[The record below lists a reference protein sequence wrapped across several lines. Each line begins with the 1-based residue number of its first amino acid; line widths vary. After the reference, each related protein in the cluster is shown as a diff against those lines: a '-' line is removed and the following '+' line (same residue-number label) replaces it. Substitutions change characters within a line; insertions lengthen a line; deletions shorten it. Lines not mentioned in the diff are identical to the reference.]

1 MALPT
6 NYIDT
11 SGLTYCGEEAKK
23 IFAKDIYSLDLR
35 NVGVTFMDN
44 VKGRRKIY
52 MGEWDNAWQ
61 SYQCAFSPD
70 GQVKL
75 SEAFVEVVPIKV
87 NKEFCRNEFWDSFLV
102 DETEISLR
110 GGIPQTFYE
119 WYFTHLREQMA
130 KEYQDIAFNGDTGY
144 TGTTKAYRN
153 IADGWVKQLGDS
165 DATEVT
171 GATTFTV
178 NNILAQVEAV
188 IKAGLDVAA
197 ANETSTDGYKVLMN
211 KADVDLL
218 KMALGTMC
226 CPNNESIFS
235 NYAKGPDG
243 GVYIFG
249 FPVVPTEV
257 DRNVVIFGPVKN
269 LVLAFDTYN
278 ITVEYKIIDMKDTT
292 LDDSYRVGAISNIGM
307 GIIYPEL
314 FAFSKA

>member
-11 SGLTYCGEEAKK
+11 SGLTYCGEEART
-23 IFAKDIYSLDLR
+23 IFSKDVYSLDLR
-35 NVGVTFMDN
+35 NVGVTLMDN

-61 SYQCAFSPD
+61 KYQCAFTPD

-87 NKEFCRNEFWDSFLV
+87 NKEFCREEFWDSFLV
-102 DETEISLR
+102 ENTEISLR

-119 WYFTHLREQMA
+119 WYFGHLREQMA
-130 KEYQDIAFNGDTGY
+130 KEYQDIAFNGDTDYSGA
-144 TGTTKAYRN
+144 TKTYRD
-153 IADGWVKQLGDS
+153 IADGWVKQLSES
-165 DATEVT
+165 DAVEVS
-171 GATTFTV
+171 GATQFTV
-178 NNILAQVEAV
+178 DNILAQVEAV
-188 IKAGLDVAA
+188 IQKGIETAA
-197 ANETSTDGYKVLMN
+197 SNETSTDGYKVLMN

-218 KMALGTMC
+218 RMALGNIC

-235 NYAKGPDG
+235 NYAKGADG
-243 GVYIFG
+243 GIYIYG

-269 LVLAFDTYN
+269 LVLAFDTFN
-278 ITVEYKIIDMKDTT
+278 SHIEYKIIDMKDTT
-292 LDDSYRVGAISNIGM
+292 LDDSFRVGAISNIGM

-314 FAFSKA
+314 FTYSKA